1 MPGKILIAD
10 CSSASRIL
18 LKTKLST
25 VYYDVSDAATGEQVL
40 LHARHDAPD
49 VILLG
54 TEMPDLDGFSL
65 CRILKADPLTAH
77 IPVILTS
84 DGAASDRV
92 RGLEAGADDFLS
104 RPFADIALYARVRGL
119 MRFKHEL
126 DELTM
131 RDATSAELG
140 LSEILGG
147 GLDTDDYLDQDPDR
161 GLGRVQII
169 PDTRATGLAWAGT
182 LARRLP
188 AAVSVSESETEA
200 LITARETPPDAF
212 VIARSLIGGGDG
224 LRLIAHLRAQADTR
238 QSAIILVTG
247 DGDLEAA
254 SQALD
259 LGATDFIE
267 TPFDETELVARL
279 RTQIRR
285 KRVAEKLRLNLRDGL
300 KLAVTDP
307 LTGLYNR
314 RYAASH
320 MHKIM
325 ARARESETE
334 FAVMLLDLD
343 RFKRINDRYGHD
355 AGDLVLEE
363 FARRLQDNIRGIDL
377 VARIGGEEFFVAMP
391 DASSRDASRIA
402 ERVRSAVED
411 QPFRLPETSLTIRV
425 TVSIGVAMADGT
437 EKSPEA
443 IMKRADKALFDSKHA
458 GRNCVRFHLTA
469 A

>member
-10 CSSASRIL
+10 SSSANRIL

-25 VYYDVSDAATGEQVL
+25 AYYEVADAATGEQVL
-40 LHARHDAPD
+40 LQARHDSPD

-54 TEMPDLDGFSL
+54 TDMPDLDGFSL

-84 DGAASDRV
+84 AGEASDRV

-104 RPFADIALYARVRGL
+104 RPFADLALYARVRSL
-119 MRFKHEL
+119 MRVKLEL

-131 RDATSAELG
+131 RDATTSELG
-140 LSEILGG
+140 LSDLIDSDLYA
-147 GLDTDDYLDQDPDR
+147 DD
-161 GLGRVQII
+161 GLGLIQIVPHDFKAGIDWAASLQARMQSSIRV
-169 PDTRATGLAWAGT
+169 A
-182 LARRLP
+182 
-188 AAVSVSESETEA
+188 ESGTEA
-200 LITARETPPDAF
+200 LHVARGTTPDAF
-212 VIARSLIGGGDG
+212 LISKSLLDGSDG
-224 LRLIAHLRAQADTR
+224 LRLIAHLRAQTETR
-238 QSAIILVTG
+238 HSAIILVIDEG
-247 DGDLEAA
+247 DFETAA
-254 SQALD
+254 QGLD

-267 TPFDETELVARL
+267 TPFDDAELTARL

-285 KRVAEKLRLNLRDGL
+285 KRAAEKLRLNLRDGL

-314 RYAASH
+314 RYATSH
-320 MHKIM
+320 MLKIM
-325 ARARESETE
+325 ARAQEAGQE
-334 FAVMLLDLD
+334 FAVMMLDLD
-343 RFKRINDRYGHD
+343 RFKRINDLYGHD
-355 AGDLVLEE
+355 AGDLVLRE
-363 FARRLQDNIRGIDL
+363 FARRLQDNMRGVDL
-377 VARIGGEEFFVAMP
+377 VARLGGEEFFAALP

-402 ERVRSAVED
+402 ERVRRAVED
-411 QPFRLPETSLTIRV
+411 EPFMLPETSLTMRV
-425 TVSIGVAMADGT
+425 TVSIGVAMADGS

-443 IMKRADKALFDSKHA
+443 IMKQADKALFASKHA